1 MSSCLSNE
9 NEGTLKYTRA
19 PISGFTVFDVTE
31 EELNSLETG
40 NLTVAVW
47 SNTFFS
53 VLSMFVTVL
62 VSIFTANMS
71 VVVFACFVAVA
82 IALLILMLVSSIL
95 WIINSKKKSKTILI
109 IRSRKERPKMVSHD
123 EESVQREDF
132 EDSISDSVDK
142 AARI

>member
-1 MSSCLSNE
+1 MSSNLSNE

-31 EELNSLETG
+31 EELNSLEIG

-47 SNTFFS
+47 SNTFFG

-62 VSIFTANMS
+62 VSIFTSNMS
-71 VVVFACFVAVA
+71 VVVMACFVAVA
-82 IALLILMLVSSIL
+82 VALFILILVSSIL
-95 WIINSKKKSKTILI
+95 WFINSKKKSKTILI
-109 IRSRKERPKMVSHD
+109 IRNRKEKPKMISHD

-132 EDSISDSVDK
+132 EDSNSESVG
-142 AARI
+142 